1 MLFTKNRLSKEMF
14 DLLLDVIQ
22 RREPRLLGLPF
33 FSQERGLTDEERED
47 LREVLADELCE
58 VGLKA
63 NDEPNKYGLLIDDLI
78 GKLMN
83 F

>member
-1 MLFTKNRLSKEMF
+1 MVKKQLSQKMF
-14 DLLLDVIQ
+14 DTLLNIIQ
-22 RREPRLLGLPF
+22 RRNPELLGLPF

-58 VGLKA
+58 FGLKA
-63 NDEPNKYGLLIDDLI
+63 DSEPNKYGLSIDGLI
-78 GKLMN
+78 GKLGN